1 MKPRRPIVGR
11 HGEHNQPLGPRDV
24 PRGRVGDGYLFFPPD
39 DARALLLGAGL
50 VGKVVDA
57 LRGAGRRGGGRGRR
71 VGGAEGG
78 VQGVVG
84 LAELVDQVARVGPD
98 VEVGVVLG
106 LVGERGP
113 EGLLLGGGARGVAV
127 GGAARS

>member
-1 MKPRRPIVGR
+1 M
-11 HGEHNQPLGPRDV
+11 
-24 PRGRVGDGYLFFPPD
+24 PRGRVGDGYVLFPPD

-50 VGKVVDA
+50 VGEVVDA
-57 LRGAGRRGGGRGRR
+57 LRGAAGGGGGRRGRR
-71 VGGAEGG
+71 VGGAERG
-78 VQGVVG
+78 VQGVFG
-84 LAELVDQVARVGPD
+84 LGELVDQVARVGPD